1 MNSWVLEYIMCEYGI
16 LMHNSESLSEA
27 LDLSS
32 ELQLNDPALVRIH
45 S

>member
-1 MNSWVLEYIMCEYGI
+1 
-16 LMHNSESLSEA
+16 MHKSESLLEA
-27 LDLSS
+27 LYPSN